1 MAVTCWVGWWACQ
14 DLNLG
19 PHPYQLNA
27 GNRCANR
34 RSRRSRPTVDA
45 NVMRSIGVQVCVLPS
60 HIPNPPSVNPCSQV
74 THILGP
80 FALDAQPVFAIMHR
94 SRAAL
99 LHIVTDRVS
108 IRCRSV
114 GFTGCDPQG
123 LARQYRRRTAPIVLR
138 TRLQDRP
145 TNSRS
150 ASRCPPPS
158 ASTLCP
164 SSSTGAMDI
173 PVDQAAASG
182 PLLTADR
189 ARHELAATT
198 GALGRRGRPGR
209 CASGRRTGALA
220 RAPVPILNRRSPS
233 SASRDGQGTRS
244 GGLPAK
250 AVTSSPCRRAQPPSP
265 RRPRRGTRRTP
276 APGSAPAGR

>member
-1 MAVTCWVGWWACQ
+1 LAG
-14 DLNLG
+14 
-19 PHPYQLNA
+19 HPILIPRGGHKPWRSYQQNA

-138 TRLQDRP
+138 T
-145 TNSRS
+145 
-150 ASRCPPPS
+150 
-158 ASTLCP
+158 
-164 SSSTGAMDI
+164 
-173 PVDQAAASG
+173 
-182 PLLTADR
+182 
-189 ARHELAATT
+189 
-198 GALGRRGRPGR
+198 
-209 CASGRRTGALA
+209 
-220 RAPVPILNRRSPS
+220 
-233 SASRDGQGTRS
+233 
-244 GGLPAK
+244 
-250 AVTSSPCRRAQPPSP
+250 PSP
-265 RRPRRGTRRTP
+265 RPPDELAKRLALPATERVNLVSVKQHRGDGHPSRPGSGERAPAHSRPRTARARGDNWGVGTTWPTGSLRQREEDRGTR
-276 APGSAPAGR
+276 ACPGPDPQPTVAVVRIQGWTRHS